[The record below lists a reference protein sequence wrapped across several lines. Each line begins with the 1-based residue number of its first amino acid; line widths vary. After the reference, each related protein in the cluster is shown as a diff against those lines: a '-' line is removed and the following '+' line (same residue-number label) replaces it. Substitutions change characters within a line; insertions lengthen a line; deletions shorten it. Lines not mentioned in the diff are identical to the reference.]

1 MQQHQQKNEI
11 KGALILLLAAVI
23 WGLAFVAQVS
33 GASLSPLSFNAIRFT
48 IGALVLL
55 PVAIITTRKQHLHD
69 TKRAMKASA
78 LCGCVL
84 FIAMT
89 CQQYGCILSRN
100 AGESGFLASLSIIFV
115 PLIGI
120 FLGKRL
126 HLPIVIAVVL
136 SVLGL
141 YLLVFIGGTGTWN
154 MGDVLLII
162 AAFAMAVQSIVIA
175 RFAGSVDLMQLSFG
189 QIVMVALLSWICAPF
204 LGGLPTISGI
214 HHALGQLLYTGI
226 LSTGVAYTLQIIG
239 QKTVDPAPATII
251 MCLQSLFSVIAG
263 AILLHEMMNWNG
275 YLGCLLMLTGSF
287 VAEIP
292 TRVAKNNKAI
302 TPHIE

>member
-1 MQQHQQKNEI
+1 MQQHQRKNEI
-11 KGALILLLAAVI
+11 KGALILLLAAII

-33 GASLSPLSFNAIRFT
+33 GSSLPPLSFNAIRFT
-48 IGALVLL
+48 IGAIILL
-55 PVAIITTRKQHLHD
+55 PVAIITTKKQHLHD
-69 TKRAMKASA
+69 TKRAIKASA
-78 LCGCVL
+78 ICGFVL

-126 HLPIVIAVVL
+126 RLPIIIAVVL

-141 YLLVFIGGTGTWN
+141 YLLVFIGGTGTWD
-154 MGDVLLII
+154 MGDALLLV

-175 RFAGSVDLMQLSFG
+175 RVAGSVDPMQLSFG
-189 QIVMVALLSWICAPF
+189 QIVMVALLSWIGAPF
-204 LGGLPTISGI
+204 LGGLPTVAGI
-214 HHALGQLLYTGI
+214 HYAVGQLLYTGI

-275 YLGCLLMLTGSF
+275 YIGCLLMLIGSF

-292 TRVAKNNKAI
+292 SRTEKKQQAI